1 MELTLKRRLSY
12 DDRTIGTLSIDG
24 KYFCDTLEDTERLFW
39 SLSNFLGKLVGIKV
53 QDKTAIPRGK
63 YRVIMAYSNRFKKRL
78 PLLLDVPQF
87 TGILM
92 HSGNTVFDTS
102 GCLLCGTIDP
112 KTNNIKAGTSTPA
125 ITKLV
130 ALIEEATKKG
140 KVYIT
145 IN

>member
-1 MELTLKRRLSY
+1 MSV
-12 DDRTIGTLSIDG
+12 DG

-87 TGILM
+87 TGILI
-92 HSGNTVFDTS
+92 HSGNTVQDTS
-102 GCLLCGTIDP
+102 GCILVGTVD

-125 ITKLV
+125 LKNLI

-140 KVYIT
+140 KVFIT